1 MRRYGIKIN
10 KLRVSNPLAVETLM
24 KKTLLGLC
32 ISALFLQGCNATQS
46 SHSEAQNN
54 TANQASAAHQKS
66 STNVTAEKPTQS
78 ASVQLNALADA
89 YAKQN
94 MQRNPL
100 MAMFFG
106 DNSLNH
112 TWPNNIA
119 PSFIQESIAVEKAYL
134 AKLEAIDGSAL
145 TGQDFYTYEIF
156 KTLLNN
162 NLESTEFPVEL
173 LPISQFVF
181 SPHNIFIQLGAGLS
195 AQPFNNAQDFENF
208 VKRGEGFATWMEQ
221 AVINMRNGIERGV
234 VLPKPVVESIIPQL
248 KAQILDNPADSSLM
262 GPLNKAGDKL
272 SAEETRQIRQQYL
285 QLIDAK
291 ITPAF
296 KNMLTFMETEYLPN
310 ARDTHGYGQLP
321 NGKKWYEYQIKTN
334 TTLPLT
340 ADEIHQTG
348 LKEVD
353 RIHDEMRLVMKEVGF
368 EGDLKAFFT
377 FLQTDPQFYFN
388 SSEEVIKAYEAVKAD
403 MAPKVSKLF
412 DVIPAADYIVQSYPE
427 AQAKSAPGASY
438 IPGAPDG
445 SRPGVFFANTYNLKA
460 QPKYGVETLSIHEA
474 VPGHHFQ
481 LSLQTELPDL
491 PMLRRMNFY
500 TVYAEGWALYA
511 ESLGKELGMFTD
523 PYQYF
528 GKLSAE
534 LFRAMRL
541 VVDTGIHAKGWSRE
555 QAIAYMLSNS
565 DMVESDVTSE
575 VERYMVMPGQAT
587 SYKTGQIK
595 IQQLRDYAEKALGDK
610 FDIKT
615 FHNLL
620 LLDGSLPM
628 PLLEH
633 KIKTWVKAES

>member
-1 MRRYGIKIN
+1 
-10 KLRVSNPLAVETLM
+10 M

-32 ISALFLQGCNATQS
+32 VSAVLLQGCNATQS
-46 SHSEAQNN
+46 PDASQKSAQSVNAATSQAAN
-54 TANQASAAHQKS
+54 SAKAAMSQNQASVA
-66 STNVTAEKPTQS
+66 
-78 ASVQLNALADA
+78 LNALADE
-89 YAKQN
+89 YASQSLA
-94 MQRNPL
+94 RNPL
-100 MAMFFG
+100 TAMFFG
-106 DNSLNH
+106 DNRFNH
-112 TWPNNIA
+112 TWPNSLA
-119 PSFIQESIAVEKAYL
+119 PSYIQEGIALDKAYL
-134 AKLEAIDGSAL
+134 AKLESIDVSTL

-156 KTLLNN
+156 KM
-162 NLESTEFPVEL
+162 NLHNAIEATEFPAEL

-195 AQPFNNAQDFENF
+195 AQPFNTAQDFENF
-208 VKRGEGFATWMEQ
+208 VKRGEGFAVWMEQ
-221 AVINMRNGIERGV
+221 AIINMRNGIERGV

-272 SAEETRQIRQQYL
+272 TDAEKSQIRQQYL

-296 KNMLTFMETEYLPN
+296 KNMLTFIETEYLPH

-334 TTLPLT
+334 TTLPLS

-348 LKEVD
+348 LKEVE
-353 RIHDEMRLVMKEVGF
+353 RIHNEMRTVMKEVGF
-368 EGDLKAFFT
+368 EGDLKAFFQ
-377 FLQTDPQFYFN
+377 FLQNDPQFYFN
-388 SSEEVIKAYEAVKAD
+388 SPEEVIKAYEAVKAE
-403 MAPKVSKLF
+403 MAPKVGKLF

-555 QAIAYMLSNS
+555 QAIDYMLSNS
-565 DMVESDVTSE
+565 DMVASDITSE

-615 FHNLL
+615 FHNHL

-633 KIKTWVKAES
+633 KIKAWVKAES

>member
-1 MRRYGIKIN
+1 
-10 KLRVSNPLAVETLM
+10 M
-24 KKTLLGLC
+24 KKSLLGMC
-32 ISALFLQGCNATQS
+32 ITAALLSGCNSTSSNTQTTRTENAQAQPEEAVLNS
-46 SHSEAQNN
+46 SSKA
-54 TANQASAAHQKS
+54 AASDALAR
-66 STNVTAEKPTQS
+66 
-78 ASVQLNALADA
+78 LADA
-89 YAKQN
+89 YAEETLK
-94 MQRNPL
+94 RNPL
-100 MAMFFG
+100 NAMFFG
-106 DNSLNH
+106 DNRFNH
-112 TWPNNIA
+112 TWPNSIA
-119 PSFIQESIAVEKAYL
+119 PSFIQEGIALDTAYL
-134 AKLEAIDGSAL
+134 AKLEAIDASQL

-156 KTLLNN
+156 KM
-162 NLESTEFPVEL
+162 NLKNGLEGAQFPSEL

-181 SPHNIFIQLGAGLS
+181 SPHNVFIQLGSGLS
-195 AQPFNNAQDFENF
+195 AQPFNNAKDFENLI
-208 VKRGEGFATWMEQ
+208 KRGEGFAVWMEQ
-221 AVINMRNGIERGV
+221 AIINMRNGIERGV

-248 KAQILDNPADSSLM
+248 EAQIFDNPSDSSLM
-262 GPLNKAGDKL
+262 TPLNNAGDKL
-272 SAEETRQIRQQYL
+272 SEAELRQLKQEYL

-291 ITPAF
+291 ITPIFKKMLAF
-296 KNMLTFMETEYLPN
+296 MQNEYLPH
-310 ARDTHGYGQLP
+310 ARNTHGYGQLP

-348 LKEVD
+348 LNEVK
-353 RIHDEMRLVMKEVGF
+353 RIHNEMRDIMKEVGF
-368 EGDLKAFFT
+368 KGDLNAFFN
-377 FLQTDPQFYFN
+377 FLKNDPQFYFD
-388 SSEEVIKAYEAVKAD
+388 SPDDVLKAYEDIKAE
-403 MAPKVSKLF
+403 MATKVPALF
-412 DVIPAADYIVQSYPE
+412 DVIPKADYIVRSYPE

-445 SRPGVFFANTYNLKA
+445 SRPGIFFANTYNLKA

-481 LSLQTELPDL
+481 LSLQTELDEL

-541 VVDTGIHAKGWSRE
+541 VVDTGIHAKGWTRE
-555 QAIAYMLSNS
+555 QAIEYMLSNS
-565 DMVESDVTSE
+565 DMVESDITSE

-595 IQQLRDYAEKALGDK
+595 IKQLREYAEKALGDK

-615 FHNLL
+615 FHNLV

-633 KIKTWVKAES
+633 KIREWVKSA